1 MSSLDN
7 AQIKIKERVEINP
20 EASTQLYY
28 PAATFEPCGAHPVVS
43 NQQYVYSCSGFPVEP
58 YQQLF
63 PYQSSSGLQFSAGSN
78 YEIEITEGIDY
89 AYMERIAYS
98 DSLGNFYEA
107 EYLGSLI
114 TGLPGY
120 LLSGTGKYQGWQP
133 TGTFLREKST
143 NYYIHFDNYSLQQT
157 SVTVRITNLNTQ
169 ETTYW
174 KTVIVNPQLQ
184 IVNQQYENDTL
195 LHYYSKDVSLQLYN
209 INSAG
214 CQHPG
219 YGGCPPDNIR
229 FNIEII
235 EGQQYGNIKNGL
247 TGDFSTSFTGLPYN
261 ELYTFTY
268 YANGLQ
274 PEDSAVVRIRHS
286 SNDAE
291 ITPIEFSFVV
301 KRNTIPPPSEGGSI
315 YVKMDKDVVI
325 PGDTV
330 NVQLRLI
337 DEIGDTVDFLAMQS
351 FSVDLAEGAEY
362 GTILDIITADTS
374 DSFADIGN
382 MFKIIIE
389 DQITPQQAQI
399 IVVAQTDLMLW
410 SRPVSINSK
419 TEEKEKEH
427 TADIVNNGGGTT
439 PDVIII
445 GDHLVGVGEITITKS
460 PIIVEILPSV
470 INAGD
475 TAQIIPKQLN
485 SDGTTTA
492 FDRQQSFEIGML
504 EGCEAGQILF
514 GDELAPYFNN
524 ITQPIYFV
532 ADSNLTGTD
541 TVKIR
546 VGLIEG
552 IASKLF
558 KTNSR
563 EKETLVVNKNK
574 TTQQKP
580 LKENTTA
587 YCFIGEIE
595 RDYMGDGTVVVGN
608 ESIEILLGETKY
620 FAVKKKEVNGVV
632 EKIEIV
638 EIETD
643 YGGEPDFPA
652 SAGEGWVWMKQS
664 DVWPTEPA
672 IKVEG
677 EKIGVYWEK
686 EKPVWNGNTKKRN
699 LKEGIIRLVGRYWEE
714 GKTYK
719 VKLTARTTNGDQ
731 ASIEIEVKRPNI
743 LGDINNIVKDVFSN
757 DINIDNLCIINGGK
771 LGLPPQIVKG
781 HMEKETTFRN
791 SFRYEPRLD
800 ISVQNNISDRKKYLE
815 DFTYYT
821 VTANSMGSI
830 PMPNNHNNVRPVP
843 YVTSPIKISNYLF
856 DNIDNYIRRARKNK
870 EGKWLAP
877 FFVGYEKGKP
887 TTMLVQYYNYAL
899 NELNKDRSQAMD
911 FAIAEIK
918 KWLLTEQFI
927 DGKKYAQTRIFSS
940 YGMLQQVFYFAC
952 DDKIAS
958 YSIDN
963 EMQKPESLNEFDY
976 VFNAYR
982 YKMGKKL
989 SSKPWNQ
996 WRLGFEEELISFLQ
1010 SYNPGENYYGLK
1022 VFNFSFQ
1029 YLPKK

>member
-1 MSSLDN
+1 MTSTQKTIAFVSRFSFLAFTFCAFLLSFNVN
-7 AQIKIKERVEINP
+7 AQVIIKERVEINP

-28 PAATFEPCGAHPVVS
+28 PAATFEPCGLYPVVS
-43 NQQYVYSCSGFPVEP
+43 NQQYVYSCSAFPVEP

-63 PYQSSSGLQFSAGSN
+63 PYQSSSGLQFSAGSI

-89 AYMERIAYS
+89 AYIERIAYT

-133 TGTFLREKST
+133 TGTFLRENST

-219 YGGCPPDNIR
+219 YGGCPPDNVR

-247 TGDFSTSFTGLPYN
+247 TGDFSTSFTGIPYN

-286 SNDAE
+286 SNDAD

-315 YVKMDKDVVI
+315 YVKMDKNVVI

-337 DEIGDTVDFLAMQS
+337 DETGDTVDFLAMQS

-362 GTILDIITADTS
+362 GTILDIITEDTS

-389 DQITPQQAQI
+389 DQITPQQAKI
-399 IVVAQTDLMLW
+399 IVVAQTDLMIW
-410 SRPVSINSK
+410 SRPVSINNK
-419 TEEKEKEH
+419 TKEKEH
-427 TADIVNNGGGTT
+427 TADIVHNGGGTT
-439 PDVIII
+439 PDIIII

-460 PIIVEILPSV
+460 PIIVEILPAV

-475 TAQIIPKQLN
+475 TAQIIPKKLN

-492 FDRQQSFEIGML
+492 FDSLQSFEIGML

-532 ADSNLTGTD
+532 ADSNLTETD

-552 IASKLF
+552 SASRPV
-558 KTNSR
+558 KTNGMD
-563 EKETLVVNKNK
+563 EETLVLNKNK
-574 TTQQKP
+574 STQQKP
-580 LKENTTA
+580 LKENTAA
-587 YCFIGEIE
+587 YCFIGEI
-595 RDYMGDGTVVVGN
+595 DLPKTGDGILVVGN
-608 ESIEILLGETKY
+608 ECGSGAPICNTNVEAPLS
-620 FAVKKKEVNGVV
+620 FKEDVV
-632 EKIEIV
+632 EWTGNYVFYKEGYYPDTLKITSGGLTYFLRDGEFKLIPTTAPSRDKIYAIPLSGSFYGLY
-638 EIETD
+638 EIETCFNKKLNNGKGAYQYTFKSISETDNFIHKPIIIQIYD
-643 YGGEPDFPA
+643 YSNDPYEMKSESDLATISFDKTCEAIIDFEYQRYRA
-652 SAGEGWVWMKQS
+652 SSNADNFFDKYNVLYGIV
-664 DVWPTEPA
+664 DA
-672 IKVEG
+672 
-677 EKIGVYWEK
+677 YWEH
-686 EKPVWNGNTKKRN
+686 EKYHKRDAMRFLNSNYDKKKLKILKPDGMPVS
-699 LKEGIIRLVGRYWEE
+699 
-714 GKTYK
+714 KT
-719 VKLTARTTNGDQ
+719 L
-731 ASIEIEVKRPNI
+731 
-743 LGDINNIVKDVFSN
+743 
-757 DINIDNLCIINGGK
+757 
-771 LGLPPQIVKG
+771 KG
-781 HMEKETTFRN
+781 HFNTT
-791 SFRYEPRLD
+791 
-800 ISVQNNISDRKKYLE
+800 
-815 DFTYYT
+815 
-821 VTANSMGSI
+821 
-830 PMPNNHNNVRPVP
+830 
-843 YVTSPIKISNYLF
+843 
-856 DNIDNYIRRARKNK
+856 
-870 EGKWLAP
+870 
-877 FFVGYEKGKP
+877 
-887 TTMLVQYYNYAL
+887 
-899 NELNKDRSQAMD
+899 
-911 FAIAEIK
+911 
-918 KWLLTEQFI
+918 
-927 DGKKYAQTRIFSS
+927 
-940 YGMLQQVFYFAC
+940 FAC
-952 DDKIAS
+952 DEDIKSFNEAKIKGEEYIKSALKE
-958 YSIDN
+958 Y
-963 EMQKPESLNEFDY
+963 QKF
-976 VFNAYR
+976 
-982 YKMGKKL
+982 
-989 SSKPWNQ
+989 
-996 WRLGFEEELISFLQ
+996 FEEKWLKGDVYIYEHKKWYNETELYAHWSESVQTKISRYQ
-1010 SYNPGENYYGLK
+1010 SLLASRPGYNPTQCEVELK
-1022 VFNFSFQ
+1022 EIRKLWEPF
-1029 YLPKK
+1029 KKYRNSL